1 MYNET
6 NRALDL
12 SFPCIVAVIGCGG
25 KTSLITQMAEGFLGK
40 KVLISPTTKI
50 FPAKVEN
57 ADCRGA
63 FNPTTGKLEALP
75 EHELKDLVSNYDVV
89 LLEADGSRSLPCK
102 GWRADEPVIP
112 RFCTHTIGIVTL
124 NALNCLADSAYIH
137 NLPQF
142 LALTGLREGEAITL
156 QALQAM
162 VCAPGGMFK
171 NSVGRRVL
179 LVNQVES
186 RSNAKIANGFLK
198 TIKES
203 YPSMFAKLM
212 HGSIHRDTWWEVRLD
227 G

>member
-1 MYNET
+1 MYNEI
-6 NRALDL
+6 NRALNL
-12 SFPCIVAVIGCGG
+12 SFPCIVAVVGCGG
-25 KTSLITQMAEGFLGK
+25 KTSLIKQIAEGFLGK
-40 KVLISPTTKI
+40 KVLISPTTKA

-57 ADCRGA
+57 ADYRGV
-63 FNPTTGKLEALP
+63 FNPATGKLEALP
-75 EHELKDLVSNYDVV
+75 EHELKNLVSNYDVV

-142 LALTGLREGEAITL
+142 LALTRLREGEAITL
-156 QALQAM
+156 ETLQAM

-171 NSVGRRVL
+171 NSVGSRML

-186 RSNAKIANGFLK
+186 QSDASIANEFLK

-203 YPSMFAKLM
+203 YPNMFTKLL
-212 HGSIHRDTWWEVRLD
+212 HGSIHHDTWREIR
-227 G
+227 